1 MIIGNRIKETREA
14 QNMTQSDLA
23 EKVGISRVSLS
34 RIETGETLNPSV
46 STAIRI
52 ADALGVSMDFLF
64 LR

>member
-1 MIIGNRIKETREA
+1 MIGNRIKEAREA
-14 QNMTQSDLA
+14 ANMTQTELA

-34 RIETGETLNPSV
+34 RIETGETPNTSV
-46 STAIRI
+46 YTAIRI